1 MEAGRHARTSPKVY
15 LRPRGF
21 PDFTPHPPPSRALN
35 PPHNMFVWHSAA
47 SARPSA
53 LLQLLPQNLS
63 HVLSY
68 VALLNMTTLSYIYFR

>member
-1 MEAGRHARTSPKVY
+1 MEVSRHARCTSPKVY

-47 SARPSA
+47 SGHPPTCSSCRKIC
-53 LLQLLPQNLS
+53 
-63 HVLSY
+63 HTSY